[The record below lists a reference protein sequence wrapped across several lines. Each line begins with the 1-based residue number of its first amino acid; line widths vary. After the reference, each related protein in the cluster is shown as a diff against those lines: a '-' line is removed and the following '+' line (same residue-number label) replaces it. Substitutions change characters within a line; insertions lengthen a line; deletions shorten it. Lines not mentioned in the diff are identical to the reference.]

1 MSTPK
6 VAKITNAG
14 LAAANDADI
23 EGVQIQITHIAF
35 GDGAAYT
42 PTGTETALVNERQRV
57 PITGYVRLSNTAHKV
72 LGEVIATTVDN
83 EYSCTEIGF
92 FLSDGTL
99 FAVYSP
105 GTGNIVYI
113 DSEVSFV
120 ASFTLNLSGVPTGSV
135 TVTVDPTASATLA
148 LIAAHETSLSAHA
161 PLLGPRGIQ
170 AFSTPGAHTF
180 TVPANVW
187 SLDAEAWG
195 GGGGGAKGS
204 SAAHGEGGGSGA
216 YARKVLSVEPGATVS
231 ITVGAGGVSYT
242 GSGGA
247 AGNGGD
253 TTLSVT
259 IDGVATVVTAGGGEG
274 ATVVVADGGS
284 RGTGGTATGGDINI
298 SGQNGADGVD
308 GTMPS
313 GIGGS
318 APFGGNGGLPDAVSN
333 SAAQWPGGGGAGGA
347 VAASDGANG
356 GVILKW

>member
-14 LAAANDADI
+14 IAAANDADTQ
-23 EGVQIQITHIAF
+23 GVQIQITHIAF

-42 PTGTETALVNERQRV
+42 PTGTETALVNERKRV
-57 PITGYVRLSNTAHKV
+57 AIAGYVRISNTAHKV
-72 LGEVIATTVDN
+72 LAEVVAEIGQ
-83 EYSCTEIGF
+83 EFWCTEIGF

-99 FAVYSP
+99 FAVFSP
-105 GTGNIVYI
+105 GADNTIVYI
-113 DSEVSFV
+113 GSEVSFV
-120 ASFTLNLSGVPTGSV
+120 PSYTLNLSGVPSGSV

-148 LIAAHETSLSAHA
+148 LLAAHETSFSAHA

-170 AFSTPGAHTF
+170 AFSTPGAHAF
-180 TVPANVW
+180 TVPDNVW

-204 SAAHGEGGGSGA
+204 GAAHGEGGGSGA

-231 ITVGAGGVSYT
+231 ITVGAGGGSYT
-242 GSGGA
+242 GSEGA
-247 AGNGGD
+247 AGDGGD

-259 IDGVATVVTAGGGEG
+259 IDGVTTVVTAGGGEG
-274 ATVVVADGGS
+274 ATIVSADGGS
-284 RGTGGTATGGDINI
+284 RGSGGTATGGDINI

-356 GVILKW
+356 GAILKW